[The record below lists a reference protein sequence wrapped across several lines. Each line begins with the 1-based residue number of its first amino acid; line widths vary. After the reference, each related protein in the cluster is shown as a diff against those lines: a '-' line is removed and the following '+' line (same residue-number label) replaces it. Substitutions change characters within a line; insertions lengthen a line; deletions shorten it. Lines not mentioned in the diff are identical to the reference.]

1 MRYSPN
7 KIVKAAGNN
16 LFLTS
21 LNASLYNTCT
31 EIVPQTQAIP
41 VTIRMADSTAKATA
55 NIKKNRLYVTIAG
68 NVDAKALEKLYT
80 DIRFGVADLKP
91 GFEVISDISQ
101 CNLIYISGFPVYKK
115 IIDYLISQQL
125 GEIVRI
131 IRNDNISFRQMI
143 NFTDKIH
150 CYRSIYAESKDEAEQ
165 KLDHLIKRDG
175 IRFRINTVQFS
186 YVIGERQ
193 SQGSVVDI
201 SISGCAVT
209 SSGVSPDFGEH
220 IRVSL
225 GFEPH
230 ESYCAEFHLEAKVV
244 RIEETAFA
252 VRFLDCD
259 EDSKRALYK
268 RLAYEVSRVAFIL

>member
-1 MRYSPN
+1 M
-7 KIVKAAGNN
+7 AA
-16 LFLTS
+16 
-21 LNASLYNTCT
+21 
-31 EIVPQTQAIP
+31 
-41 VTIRMADSTAKATA
+41 STAKASA

-68 NVDAKALEKLYT
+68 NADAKALERLYT
-80 DIRFGVADLKP
+80 DIRFCVADLKP

-115 IIDYLISQQL
+115 IIDYLIGQQL
-125 GEIVRI
+125 GEIVRV

-143 NFTDKIH
+143 NFSDKIH
-150 CYRSIYAESKDEAEQ
+150 CYRSIYVESKDEAEQ
-165 KLDHLIKRDG
+165 KLDHLIRRDG
-175 IRFRINTVQFS
+175 IRFRINTVQFF
-186 YVIGERQ
+186 YEIGEHH

-209 SSGVSPDFGEH
+209 STGALPDLGEH
-220 IRVSL
+220 IRVNL

-252 VRFLDCD
+252 VQFLACD
-259 EDSKRALYK
+259 EDIKSALYK
-268 RLAYEVSRVAFIL
+268 RLAYEVSRVAFLL